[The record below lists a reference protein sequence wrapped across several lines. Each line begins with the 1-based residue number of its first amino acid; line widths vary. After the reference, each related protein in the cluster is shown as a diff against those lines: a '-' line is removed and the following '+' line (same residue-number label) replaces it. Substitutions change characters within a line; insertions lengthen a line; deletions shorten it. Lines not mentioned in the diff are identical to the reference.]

1 MPDLGSCLLPHNT
14 RQKWN
19 LINCVYLNVFVYF
32 GSATQKLYHIFRL
45 FRLRFQLFENFLAA
59 YFLVWAVARPGPLT
73 ATMTAGF
80 NLFVTITVTTVKI
93 LGILRY
99 SYIKISSPSRLLA
112 FIPPPLHT
120 LCLIM
125 LIYAEFNLLNHY
137 LRYQRSL
144 KG

>member
-1 MPDLGSCLLPHNT
+1 M
-14 RQKWN
+14 
-19 LINCVYLNVFVYF
+19 YF

-59 YFLVWAVARPGPLT
+59 YFLVWAVAPGPLT

-112 FIPPPLHT
+112 FIPPPSTPSAL
-120 LCLIM
+120 LC
-125 LIYAEFNLLNHY
+125 
-137 LRYQRSL
+137 
-144 KG
+144 